1 MQCIIRMYN
10 NALCE
15 YNRGR
20 IDSLKRETNVKM
32 SMKAY

>member
-1 MQCIIRMYN
+1 MQCIIR
-10 NALCE
+10 ALCE